1 MTAIIDGT
9 NGVTTPNVLTSSS
22 GVALTLQSGGTT
34 AVTIDTSQNVTL
46 NSATAQLTVTGNGS
60 TSGLIVASNVASRP
74 STSNPMLQI
83 TSGAGSG
90 IYGYAGN
97 AVLSG
102 RPTDTNGY
110 GNIYIQTGSTQQN
123 QWTFSNGANLI
134 LPGGSTSA
142 TGTGITFPAT
152 QSASSDANTLDDYE
166 EGTWTP
172 TLTNAT
178 TYGSGNSGRYIKI
191 GKQVFINGN
200 LDVSV
205 YNNTG
210 STTVNIGGFPFA
222 TDSYNQVYAQGVL
235 FQVVGCNQANMN
247 LIMQLSQ
254 SQTVAT
260 LYTVAPTTGTN
271 YTAVIPTTFG
281 TQVIIEFSAVYISNA

>member
-34 AVTIDTSQNVTL
+34 AVTIDTSQNILQNTTTYPFGGA
-46 NSATAQLTVTGNGS
+46 NRFISKASSGGTQQIYAMCPANDSSTYIGHNGTVGVLGTTYGS
-60 TSGLIVASNVASRP
+60 TGSYLPLAFY
-74 STSNPMLQI
+74 TSDTERMRLN
-83 TSGAGSG
+83 TTGAL
-90 IYGYAGN
+90 
-97 AVLSG
+97 VL
-102 RPTDTNGY
+102 
-110 GNIYIQTGSTQQN
+110 
-123 QWTFSNGANLI
+123 A
-134 LPGGSTSA
+134 GGSTSA
-142 TGTGITFPAT
+142 SGIGIAFPAT